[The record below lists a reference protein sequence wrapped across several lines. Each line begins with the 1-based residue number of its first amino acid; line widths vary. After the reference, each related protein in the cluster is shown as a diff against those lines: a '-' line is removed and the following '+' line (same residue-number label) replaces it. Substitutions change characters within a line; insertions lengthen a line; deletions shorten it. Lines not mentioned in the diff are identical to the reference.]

1 MRKAG
6 LVYTGL
12 IPARDEDQ
20 VCVGFVYAQLTNGA
34 RKTLELEGSRGVG
47 AEMVLEFTYKAIL
60 TPWLYVQP
68 DAQFIINPGGTQ
80 DLNNAFVL
88 GGRVSIN
95 F

>member
-34 RKTLELEGSRGVG
+34 RKTLELEGSHGVG
-47 AEMVLEFTYKAIL
+47 AEMFSNSPTRPFSRRGYMCSPMHSLSSTLAAPRI
-60 TPWLYVQP
+60 
-68 DAQFIINPGGTQ
+68 
-80 DLNNAFVL
+80 
-88 GGRVSIN
+88 
-95 F
+95 